1 MRYFDEALIAAH
13 PRQHGAWNAE
23 MWGIRDHF
31 QEAEAALSEFEAVG
45 NAAAVLPR
53 DAWLDMDNIT
63 RRVMRADEGASWM
76 NDLMPLAKPVNI
88 GKIVHLNRVSS
99 DAGTVVRSISGQTPV
114 PLDKVTYDYRGT
126 LVPMFLTGYKR
137 EWREWNTLQSEN
149 FDALSDDQEAHAAK
163 IKRDMALYVLNGDA
177 SMVFQGYQGYGIRT
191 HPLSKSINVGAGA
204 GGNNIN
210 MVTATPD
217 AMDTFFS
224 GPFGALL
231 DASYITGGVNLY
243 VSPEIARAWDKT
255 YSGSAGFKDGTVRE
269 FLLKNRRIN
278 KIEVTFELTG
288 NEFFWFVP
296 NADYIRPIVGM
307 AVTTTA
313 IPRDRPRAN
322 YQFELAGALGLEIR
336 ADYNN
341 RTAVG
346 YSVNV

>member
-1 MRYFDEALIAAH
+1 MRYFDQALIDAN
-13 PRQHGAWNAE
+13 PRQHGVWNADQ
-23 MWGIRDHF
+23 WAARDQF
-31 QEAEAALSEFEAVG
+31 MDVEAGLAQYEPIA
-45 NAAAVLPR
+45 NAGSILPR

-63 RRVMRADEGASWM
+63 RRVMRADEGSVLM

-137 EWREWNTLQSEN
+137 EWREWNSLTSEN
-149 FDALSDDQEAHAAK
+149 FDALADDQEAHTAK
-163 IKRDMALYVLNGDA
+163 IKRDMALYALNGDA
-177 SMVFQGYQGYGIRT
+177 TMVFQGYQGYGIRT
-191 HPLSKSINVGAGA
+191 HPLSKSINVGAA
-204 GGNNIN
+204 GNNIN
-210 MVTATPD
+210 LTTATAD
-217 AMDTFFS
+217 ALDAFFT

-231 DASYITGGVNLY
+231 DASFITGGVNLY
-243 VSPEIARAWDKT
+243 ISPEIARAWDKT
-255 YSGSAGFKDGTVRE
+255 YSGSAGFKDGTVMD
-269 FLLKNRRIN
+269 FLSKNRRIN
-278 KIEVTFELTG
+278 KIAVTFELTG
-288 NEFFWFVP
+288 NEFFYFVP
-296 NADYIRPIVGM
+296 NAEYIRPIVGM

-322 YQFELAGALGLEIR
+322 YQFELAGAMGLEIR
-336 ADYNN
+336 ADFNG

>member
-13 PRQHGAWNAE
+13 PRQHGVWNAE

-31 QEAEAALSEFEAVG
+31 NDMEAALAPYEVA

-63 RRVMRADEGASWM
+63 RRVMRGDEGSVWM

-88 GKIVHLNRVSS
+88 GKIVHLNRVAS

-126 LVPMFLTGYKR
+126 LVPMFLTGYGR

-163 IKRDMALYVLNGDA
+163 IKRDMALYTLNGDA
-177 SMVFQGYQGYGIRT
+177 TMVFQGYQGYGIRT
-191 HPLSKSINVGAGA
+191 HSLSKSINVGPS
-204 GGNNIN
+204 GNNIN
-210 MVTATPD
+210 LTTATPD
-217 AMDTFFS
+217 AMDTFFN
-224 GPFGALL
+224 GAFGALL
-231 DASYITGGVNLY
+231 DASFITSGVNLY
-243 VSPEIARAWDKT
+243 ISPEIARAWDKT
-255 YSGSAGFKDGTVRE
+255 YSGSAGFKDGTIRE

-322 YQFELAGALGLEIR
+322 YQFELAGAMGIEIR
-336 ADYNN
+336 ADFNG

-346 YSVNV
+346 YSVST

>member
-1 MRYFDEALIAAH
+1 MRYFDEAMIAAH
-13 PRQHGAWNAE
+13 PRQHGVWNSE
-23 MWGIRDHF
+23 MWASRDQF
-31 QEAEAALSEFEAVG
+31 MDMEAALASYEAVG

-53 DAWLDMDNIT
+53 DAWLDLDGVT
-63 RRVMRADEGASWM
+63 RRVMRGDEGSSWM

-88 GKIVHLNRVSS
+88 GKIVHLNRVAS

-126 LVPMFLTGYKR
+126 LVPMFLTGYGR

-191 HPLSKSINVGAGA
+191 HPLAKSINVGAA
-204 GGNNIN
+204 GNNIN
-210 MVTATPD
+210 LTTATPD
-217 AMDTFFS
+217 AMDAFFA

-231 DASYITGGVNLY
+231 DASFITNGVNLY
-243 VSPEIARAWDKT
+243 ISPEIARAWDKT

-322 YQFELAGALGLEIR
+322 YQFELAGAMGIEIR
-336 ADYNN
+336 ADFNG

-346 YSVNV
+346 YSVSV

>member
-1 MRYFDEALIAAH
+1 MRYFDQALIAAH
-13 PRQHGAWNAE
+13 PRCHAVWNADQ
-23 MWGIRDHF
+23 WAARDF
-31 QEAEAALSEFEAVG
+31 FMDAEAAIAPYEMVG
-45 NAAAVLPR
+45 NAGPILPR

-63 RRVMRADEGASWM
+63 RRVMRSDEGSVWM

-99 DAGTVVRSISGQTPV
+99 DAGTVVRSIGGQTPV

-126 LVPMFLTGYKR
+126 LVPMFLTGYGR
-137 EWREWNTLQSEN
+137 EWREWNSLQSEN
-149 FDALSDDQEAHAAK
+149 FDALADDQEAHAAK

-177 SMVFQGYQGYGIRT
+177 TMVFQGYQGYGIRT
-191 HPLSKSINVGAGA
+191 HPLSKSINIGAS
-204 GGNNIN
+204 GNNIN
-210 MVTATPD
+210 MTTATAD
-217 AMDTFFS
+217 ALDAFFT

-243 VSPEIARAWDKT
+243 ISPEIARAWDKT
-255 YSGSAGFKDGTVRE
+255 YSGSAGFKDGTVME
-269 FLLKNRRIN
+269 FLMKNRRIN
-278 KIEVTFELTG
+278 KIAVTFELTG

-322 YQFELAGALGLEIR
+322 YQFELAGAMGLEIR
-336 ADYNN
+336 ADFNN